1 MKFCLLSMDPYH
13 PDHGK
18 VYTVA
23 QNNVNI
29 WATIMGG
36 TVYNGPLFDQGMYG
50 LNYDYFNELD
60 LVMVALRQETIET
73 GIKVKQRTK
82 AKVMVFLDREVDH
95 FTTYTTRDL
104 QAKMVE
110 LLNIAD
116 AVAVLHDDSIPFFKA
131 LTNKPVGVVGVPFPI
146 KRVREMCPPVRKREE
161 IALGSSIRSIL
172 THNRNA
178 LVNLAALSEIGMPGV
193 VDIWEPEEIEYV
205 QSIRKYVPIPQI
217 TFRYSKTG
225 WDQYIAQANYTL
237 LGLHLD
243 YRHSWGRFPI
253 DCAAVRT
260 PCVGSPSLYTQK
272 ILFPRLCV
280 PYHDIEGAAAL
291 VKKLVSDA
299 KFFDETVAYAQSQIE
314 HFSCEQCKMRLL
326 NLIS

>member
-1 MKFCLLSMDPYH
+1 MKFCLLSTDPYH
-13 PDHGK
+13 PNHGK
-18 VYTVA
+18 VYTVE

-36 TVYNGPLFDQGMYG
+36 TVYNGPLFDQKMYG
-50 LNYDYFNELD
+50 LDYDYFNEFD
-60 LVMVALRQETIET
+60 LVMLALRQETIEV
-73 GIKVKQRTK
+73 GIKVKQRSK
-82 AKVMVFLDREVDH
+82 AKVVVFLDSEVDH

-110 LLNIAD
+110 LLNTVD
-116 AVAVLHDDSIPFFKA
+116 AVAVLHDESIPFFKA
-131 LTNKPVGVVGVPFPI
+131 LTNKPVDVVGAPYPI
-146 KRVREMCPPVRKREE
+146 ERVHEMCPPVQKRAE

-178 LVNLAALSEIGMPGV
+178 LINLAALSETRMPGA
-193 VDIWEPEEIEYV
+193 VDIWEPVEMEYV
-205 QSIRKYVPIPQI
+205 QSIREYLSIPQV
-217 TFRYSKTG
+217 TFRYSKFG
-225 WDQYIAQANYTL
+225 WDQYIRQVNYSL

-243 YRHSWGRFPI
+243 YRYSWGKFPI
-253 DCAAVRT
+253 DCAAVMT
-260 PCVGSPSLYTQK
+260 PCVASPSLYTQK

-280 PYHDIEGAAAL
+280 HYHDIEGAVAL

-299 KFFDETVAYAQSQIE
+299 NFYEEVVSYAQSQIE
-314 HFSCEQCKMRLL
+314 RFSYEQCKMRLF

>member
-1 MKFCLLSMDPYH
+1 MKFCLLSTDPYH

-18 VYTVA
+18 VYTVE
-23 QNNVNI
+23 QNNMNL

-36 TVYNGPLFDQGMYG
+36 TVYNGLLFDQGRYG
-50 LNYDYFNELD
+50 LDYDYFNKFD
-60 LVMVALRQETIET
+60 LVMVALRQDTIEV
-73 GIKVKQRTK
+73 GLKVKQRSN
-82 AKVMVFLDREVDH
+82 AKVIVFLDGEVDH
-95 FTTYTTRDL
+95 FTTYTTRDQ
-104 QAKMVE
+104 QAKLVE
-110 LLNIAD
+110 LLNLAD
-116 AVAVLHDDSIPFFKA
+116 AVAVLHDESIPFFKA
-131 LTNKPVGVVGVPFPI
+131 LTHKPVDVVGAPFPL

-178 LVNLAALSEIGMPGV
+178 MVNLAALFEIGMPGV
-193 VDIWEPEEIEYV
+193 VDIWEPVEMEYY
-205 QSIRKYVPIPQI
+205 QSIRKYLPIPQI
-217 TFRYSKTG
+217 TFRYSKSG
-225 WDQYIAQANYTL
+225 WDQYITQANYSL

-243 YRHSWGRFPI
+243 YRYSWGRFPI
-253 DCAAVRT
+253 DCAAVRI

-291 VKKLVSDA
+291 VRKLVSDA
-299 KFFDETVAYAQSQIE
+299 KFYEEAVSYAQSQIE
-314 HFSCEQCKMRLL
+314 RFSYEQCKMRLY